1 MNIAEVCFVRQNALL
16 MVFQRIYC
24 RVNTVWPPLVFG
36 LLHPHYH
43 TSDRIIGG
51 VHMFIQV
58 SSGRTRVPTKINM
71 LERAIEQGSLVVSS

>member
-24 RVNTVWPPLVFG
+24 RVNTVWPPLLFG

-51 VHMFIQV
+51 VHMFYRHREAHY
-58 SSGRTRVPTKINM
+58 G
-71 LERAIEQGSLVVSS
+71 GSQKKEEETTQPI